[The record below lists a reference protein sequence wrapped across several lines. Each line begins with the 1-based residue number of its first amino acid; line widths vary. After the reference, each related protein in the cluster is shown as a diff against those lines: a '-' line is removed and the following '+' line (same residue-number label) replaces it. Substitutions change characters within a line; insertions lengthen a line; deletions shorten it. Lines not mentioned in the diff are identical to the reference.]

1 MISMTNPHGKPL
13 MKKLLSLRQ
22 GASVTTPHGVGTIA
36 NFEVY
41 PPLYA
46 AKHGTR
52 QQWAGPDIV
61 PEFPQD
67 AVDGSFI
74 RIGVAGCHP
83 TLDIAYYTVN
93 ELTP

>member
-1 MISMTNPHGKPL
+1 MEDLAMT
-13 MKKLLSLRQ
+13 KLLSLRN

-46 AKHGTR
+46 AIHGTR
-52 QQWAGPDIV
+52 QQWVGPDILD
-61 PEFPQD
+61 EFPD
-67 AVDGSFI
+67 DPVDGSFI
-74 RIGVAGCHP
+74 RIGVSGCHP

-93 ELTP
+93 ELKPS